1 MADVIRAS
9 DAERE
14 QAAGRLGEHAAA
26 GRLNIEELT
35 ARWDAAFAARTRRE
49 LDELF
54 ADLPTEPEPPRTSH
68 RTGAWTHTRI
78 YVLLCLGMI
87 TIWAATGMG
96 YFWPMWP
103 ILGWGIG
110 IISHHRSPAKSGRC
124 RTSRHRPS
132 SPSSA

>member
-1 MADVIRAS
+1 MASSIPRLSEMADVIRAS

-14 QAAGRLGEHAAA
+14 QAAGRLREHAAA

-35 ARWDAAFAARTRRE
+35 TRWEAAFAARTQRE
-49 LDELF
+49 LDELL
-54 ADLPTEPEPPRTSH
+54 ADLPTAPDPPPTYH

-103 ILGWGIG
+103 ILGWGI
-110 IISHHRSPAKSGRC
+110 
-124 RTSRHRPS
+124 
-132 SPSSA
+132 